1 MLLRLRVTKI
11 IIQLC
16 GYESTIFRILQYEK
30 RTNFRFPVT
39 CRYIATI
46 QIKNCKFS
54 VYSMKRDG
62 WIRITGSKS
71 YHLYVPFKP
80 WNPWFH
86 WVFGGIECQK
96 SYMFSPS
103 VLPKIRGVFR
113 GSDVEIN
120 TEGYRSG
127 HNGAD
132 SKSVWVQAHVGSN
145 PILSANFCKKVSI
158 SPGTFFE
165 LKCQDI
171 SQKHVRFLSFFHFN
185 HNLIISLPN

>member
-1 MLLRLRVTKI
+1 
-11 IIQLC
+11 
-16 GYESTIFRILQYEK
+16 
-30 RTNFRFPVT
+30 
-39 CRYIATI
+39 
-46 QIKNCKFS
+46 
-54 VYSMKRDG
+54 
-62 WIRITGSKS
+62 
-71 YHLYVPFKP
+71 
-80 WNPWFH
+80 
-86 WVFGGIECQK
+86 
-96 SYMFSPS
+96 MFSPS

-185 HNLIISLPN
+185 HNLIISLRNQVCYHQCFAVTTNALYVTISNLSNISNTRETEFTLASYYIQVLNISIFC